1 MATFKVRGMTAQ
13 GELQLRL
20 VSAGSRI
27 EAEQSARQGGLMRVL
42 DVQAEGLRFFS
53 SFGAR
58 RSGFD
63 LSLFAH
69 ELVAL
74 LGAGLSLIET
84 LETLAER
91 QEHAAGAGSVLDDLV
106 RRMQEGQSFSS
117 ALKNFPAI
125 FPELIIASIAASEH
139 TGEMVPALQRYL
151 RYHEQLGVIRQK
163 IISASLYPAMLCAVG
178 SAVALFLLCFLVP
191 RFSRVYEGMEDK
203 LPLASRWLMH
213 WGSFASEH
221 WLLIAGLLVAL
232 AAALPMMLARPGARA
247 WMGAALQ
254 SNRWLGGRIKLMQLA
269 RFYRSLGLLLSGGI
283 PVTKAMHMAQGLLPL
298 RLQPAALSATLEVT
312 QGRSLSDS
320 LHAAALTTP
329 VALRLLRA
337 GERNGQMAEMLEQ
350 TAAFHDKEI
359 AHWIDRFARLFEP
372 VLMLVIGLAIGG
384 IVILLY
390 LPIFEL
396 AGSLG

>member
-1 MATFKVRGMTAQ
+1 MATFKVRGLTAQ

-20 VSAGSRI
+20 VSAGSRT
-27 EAEQSARQGGLMRVL
+27 EAEQSAHQSGLIRVL
-42 DVQAEGLRFFS
+42 DVQGEGFRL
-53 SFGAR
+53 SFAPR
-58 RSGFD
+58 RGSFD

-91 QEHAAGAGSVLDDLV
+91 QESAARAGSVLNDLV

-117 ALKNFPAI
+117 ALKTFPSV
-125 FPELIIASIAASEH
+125 FPELFIASIAASEH

-163 IISASLYPAMLCAVG
+163 IISASLYPAMLCIVG

-213 WGSFASEH
+213 WGTFASEH
-221 WLLIAGLLVAL
+221 WLLIAGLMIAL
-232 AAALPMMLARPGARA
+232 AVGLPVMLTRPGARA
-247 WMGAALQ
+247 WAGAALQ
-254 SNRWLGGRIKLMQLA
+254 SNRWLGGRVKLMQLS
-269 RFYRSLGLLLSGGI
+269 RFYRSLGLLLGGGI

-320 LHAAALTTP
+320 LQTAALTTP
-329 VALRLLRA
+329 VALRLLHA

-350 TAAFHDKEI
+350 AAAFHDKEI

-384 IVILLY
+384 IVIMLY